1 MFRFKRGPAEVPENA
16 EQREELVD
24 GLQYRIHKER
34 AILKRRLT
42 KPEPEPEAP
51 KKQRAPRSRKAAET
65 QSTGRL
71 YEVFQALSYEDEN

>member
-1 MFRFKRGPAEVPENA
+1 MLHFKRGTGFPENA

-42 KPEPEPEAP
+42 PAAPEVA
-51 KKQRAPRSRKAAET
+51 KKRPSRSRKAGKARR
-65 QSTGRL
+65 TGKL
-71 YEVFQALSYEDEN
+71 YQVFQALSYDEEH